1 MSAPIE
7 LIREKQRLNDQLE
20 AAAALRIEGR
30 FQEVREILTAL
41 ERDPHVELLGN
52 RTSLGLPRRLQSAL
66 LKLAKAEKNTV
77 HRIGYQYHLVPPPT
91 LLSPYTQFTSAQ
103 RRSLTK
109 ANREA
114 IPRKIHQIWIGPHSP
129 PVGTKAWQAHAKAQD
144 YDYQLWNENN
154 LDALGLNENRV
165 YRNMLSK
172 GDYPGAVDVAR
183 YFILE
188 KLGGVY
194 LDSDWYPT
202 RNDLS
207 FHDFIPMFGL
217 TTMAEDIPR
226 NTGKGGLLLANS
238 MLAAPPKHPV
248 FTRLN
253 AALDD
258 VMTALPNA
266 PAWWATGPL
275 IFTLMSR
282 GGSVTLADADLVAG
296 SLPQDTPLP
305 DIERWCQQAQAHDK
319 GLLLAWKS
327 WVWR

>member
-1 MSAPIE
+1 MP
-7 LIREKQRLNDQLE
+7 EKKRLNKQLD
-20 AAAALRIEGR
+20 AAAALRLSGN
-30 FQEVREILTAL
+30 FQEARAVLTNL
-41 ERDPHVELLGN
+41 KSDPHAELLGHS
-52 RTSLGLPRRLQSAL
+52 TSLGLPRRLHSAL
-66 LKLAKAEKNTV
+66 LKLAKAEKDAV
-77 HRIGYQYHLVPPPT
+77 HSIGYQYHLVPPPA
-91 LLSPYTQFTSAQ
+91 LLSTYTQFTSAE
-103 RRSLTK
+103 RRILTK

-114 IPRKIHQIWIGPHSP
+114 IPHKIHQIWIGPDSP
-129 PVGTKAWQAHAKAQD
+129 PIGTDAWEAHAKAQG
-144 YDYQLWNENN
+144 YDYQLWNEDN
-154 LDALGLNENRV
+154 LDGLGLNENLV
-165 YRNMLSK
+165 YKDMLSK

-183 YFILE
+183 YSILK

-202 RNDLS
+202 RNDLG
-207 FHDFIPMFGL
+207 FHDFVPMTGL

-238 MLAAPPKHPV
+238 MIAAPPNHPI
-248 FTRLN
+248 FTRLMT
-253 AALDD
+253 ALTD
-258 VMTALPNA
+258 VMTVLPDA

-296 SLPQDTPLP
+296 KLPQDTPLP
-305 DIERWCQQAQAHDK
+305 DVQLWCQQAQANDK